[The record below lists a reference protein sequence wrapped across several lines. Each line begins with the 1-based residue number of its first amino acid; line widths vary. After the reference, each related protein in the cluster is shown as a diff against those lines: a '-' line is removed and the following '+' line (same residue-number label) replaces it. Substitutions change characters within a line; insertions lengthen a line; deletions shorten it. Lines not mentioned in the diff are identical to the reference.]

1 MNSLKNISAPWLQ
14 IKEHIVHFNAGNRSP
29 FTLCGT
35 NCFLIGSGKLRT
47 LVDPGDFHYNDTL
60 FLQKFEK
67 YLIEKPDVKIQR
79 ILVTHGH
86 HDHFGGVWPTIE
98 LLKKYERIASN
109 FEVYKWITDNN
120 LEFETYTEYPL
131 LKDYVKTI
139 EHE

>member
-1 MNSLKNISAPWLQ
+1 M
-14 IKEHIVHFNAGNRSP
+14 HFNAGNRSP

-35 NCFLIGSGKLRT
+35 NCFLIGSGKVRT

-67 YLIEKPDVKIQR
+67 FLLAKPQITIKQ

-98 LLKKYERIASN
+98 LLKKHQRIEQD
-109 FEVYKWITDNN
+109 FKVFKWITDNK
-120 LEFETYTEYPL
+120 LEWETYSEYPK
-131 LKDYVKTI
+131 LKEYVHSI
-139 EHE
+139 EHEQLFTAE